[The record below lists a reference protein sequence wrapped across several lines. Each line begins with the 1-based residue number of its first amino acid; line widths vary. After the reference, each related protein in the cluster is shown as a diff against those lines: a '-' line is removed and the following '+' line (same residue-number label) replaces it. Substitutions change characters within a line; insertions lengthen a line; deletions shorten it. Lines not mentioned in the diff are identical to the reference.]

1 MPIYEIDWFK
11 YYYTTGTVM
20 IEAST
25 EKEAIKI
32 VEDNIGNYDGSLNWE
47 PDKNFIESCGE
58 VKENEIPG
66 WIEITRMD

>member
-25 EKEAIKI
+25 EKEAIQI
-32 VEDNIGNYDGSLNWE
+32 VEDNIGNYDGSMTGD
-47 PDKNFIESCGE
+47 PDKIFIESQGE
-58 VKENEIPG
+58 VKENEIPR
-66 WIEITRMD
+66 WIEIK